1 MHADLINNLNTEYM
15 NPVLAG
21 LLAVS
26 LLAAPNCFAQ
36 TVVTNF
42 GGLSATINLSYP
54 SIDVNVADTFGNSL
68 GKVNASNQNIVIQLA
83 TGTSVGS
90 HGVVNFGVET
100 TLGEMKSASIGPL
113 QLKATGNSALYAEAG
128 YMLDAQAMVYGK
140 LSTNQ
145 LTANVSGPGAEGTL
159 TAHGYGY
166 GYGAGYRL
174 ALAHGTFL
182 QGQLMQ
188 VVYSDVI
195 SNSGLVFKPT
205 NTTVMVGVGIKF

>member
-21 LLAVS
+21 LLALS

-54 SIDVNVADTFGNSL
+54 SIDVNVADPFGNSL
-68 GKVNASNQNIVIQLA
+68 GKVNASDQNIVIQLA

-90 HGVVNFGVET
+90 HGVANFGVET

-128 YMLDAQAMVYGK
+128 YVIDAQAMVYAK

-166 GYGAGYRL
+166 GAGYRL
-174 ALAHGTFL
+174 SLAHGTFL
-182 QGQLMQ
+182 QGELMQ

-205 NTTVMVGVGIKF
+205 NTTAMVGVGIKF